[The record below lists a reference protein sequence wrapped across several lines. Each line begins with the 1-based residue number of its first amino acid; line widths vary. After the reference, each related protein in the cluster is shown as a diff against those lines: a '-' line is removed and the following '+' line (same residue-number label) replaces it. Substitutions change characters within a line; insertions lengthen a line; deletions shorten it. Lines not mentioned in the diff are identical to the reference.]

1 MAVQSGWWRTASRFV
16 LALAAGAALAAALYQ
31 LPAQQVIDLGG
42 PDAALTQGF
51 ADQPVRD
58 DARLAGS
65 DGSARLLQGSAALVL
80 PQFGWPLALAL
91 HARAA
96 DDAATM
102 LQVLQSDQLVVAPLR
117 IDATWRAQSATLTT
131 GWWRPSDTVV
141 ELRADAALLDRV
153 TVATAGWPIVPA
165 PWIVG
170 YVMLA
175 SGAWAWRLGWLA
187 GTPRSGRHWGLALGT
202 IALVLLCYRHL
213 PLGSMPLRRAPH
225 LLALLSLAVA
235 AWPVAIAAVRRR
247 PAWIDA
253 AALTLIIGWGAVIAW
268 QSASH
273 VTLAIPGVENDFRV
287 FALRSARLFGQY
299 AADGNYRAAT
309 DGVLRADGFYHLGY
323 PLLLW
328 LTRPLASDNPFLA
341 ARALAVLSGML
352 LLAAGWL
359 LARNL
364 LGRVGAL
371 ISLAWLASSPVIVA
385 AAHSLGTDLPFAACC
400 GATLALLTQRGRLR
414 RWQVV
419 LAGACA
425 GAALLVR
432 HPGIVLLLIGWLA
445 LWWRMPQARWPALGW
460 FTIAGCLVFLPQLAV
475 NLRDTGQPLHAW
487 QAKNIWLA
495 AYADGDWQRWNEVP
509 DDIGL
514 GELIIR
520 DPLRIAGNWWANVR
534 AVFGSGAEDTGE
546 FGRSIIPRMLTFP
559 GGWLALVGVLHWMLA
574 ARHATRPRIVLAWL
588 VAYVLL
594 VSIGL
599 ALPRFYL
606 PLAPV
611 IALAAAGC
619 LLWLGRQL
627 AIGDGTRL
635 VLVLAFATAGV
646 QGLATGA
653 NDVLTR
659 QPADA
664 VSAVAS
670 IQRHLA
676 PGTQW
681 AAALGPRDPLAKYSA
696 IAHRVGPLGDA
707 ALWLGDTSAVPPAG
721 ATLLEAFGR
730 YRLYRVE

>member
-1 MAVQSGWWRTASRFV
+1 MAVQSGWWRMAAR
-16 LALAAGAALAAALYQ
+16 LAGALAAGAVLAVVLYQ
-31 LPAQQVIDLGG
+31 LPARQIIDLGG
-42 PDAALTQGF
+42 LDAALTQGF
-51 ADQPVRD
+51 VDRPVRD

-65 DGSARLLQGSAALVL
+65 DGSARAMQAQAALVL
-80 PQFGWPLALAL
+80 PQFGWPLALEL

-96 DDAATM
+96 DAAATT
-102 LQVLQSDQLVVAPLR
+102 LQVRQGDGQVVAQLR
-117 IDATWRAQSATLTT
+117 IDDAWRAQSVTLAA
-131 GWWRPSDTVV
+131 GWWRPSDLVV
-141 ELRADAALLDRV
+141 ELRGDAVLLDRV

-165 PWIVG
+165 PWIVAS
-170 YVMLA
+170 VMLA
-175 SGAWAWRLGWLA
+175 SVAWAWRLGWLA
-187 GTPRSGRHWGLALGT
+187 GAPQSGRRWGLALGA

-213 PLGSMPLRRAPH
+213 PLGSVPLRRAPH
-225 LLALLSLAVA
+225 LLALLSLAAA
-235 AWPVAIAAVRRR
+235 AWPAALAAVRRR
-247 PAWIDA
+247 PAWLDA
-253 AALTLIIGWGAVIAW
+253 AALALIAGWSAAVAW
-268 QSASH
+268 QSLGH

-299 AADGNYRAAT
+299 AADGSYRAAT

-328 LTRPLASDNPFLA
+328 LARPFTDDNPFLA
-341 ARALAVLSGML
+341 ARALAVLSGTL
-352 LLAAGWL
+352 LLGAGWL

-371 ISLAWLASSPVIVA
+371 IGLAWLAGSPVTVA

-400 GATLALLTQRGRLR
+400 TATLALLTQRGRLR
-414 RWQVV
+414 PWHVV

-425 GAALLVR
+425 GAALLIR
-432 HPGIVLLLIGWLA
+432 HPGIVLLPIGWLA
-445 LWWRMPQARWPALGW
+445 LWWRTPPARRAVIGW
-460 FTIAGCLVFLPQLAV
+460 YTIACCLVFLPQLFV

-495 AYADGDWQRWNEVP
+495 AYADGDWQRWDEVP

-514 GELIIR
+514 GELILR
-520 DPLRIAGNWWANVR
+520 DPARIAGNWWANVR
-534 AVFGSGAEDTGE
+534 AAFGSGAEDSGE

-559 GGWLALVGVLHWMLA
+559 GGWLALVGLGQWAFA
-574 ARHATRPRIVLAWL
+574 ARHAARPRIVLAWL

-594 VSIGL
+594 VSVGL

-606 PLAPV
+606 PLVPV

-619 LLWLGRQL
+619 LVWLGRQL
-627 AIGDGTRL
+627 PGGDGIRA
-635 VLVLAFATAGV
+635 VLVLAFAVAGI
-646 QGLATGA
+646 QGLLAGA
-653 NDVLTR
+653 HDVLAR

-670 IQRHLA
+670 IRRQLA
-676 PGTQW
+676 PGAHW

-696 IAHRVGPLGDA
+696 IAHRAGPPRDA
-707 ALWLGDTSAVPPAG
+707 ALWLGDASGVPPAG